1 MAFKI
6 WGLGSLT
13 SGDNFDG
20 ITEYTNIEATEGDDI
35 NNHITKQRVERNLFE
50 NELETYRFLEKL
62 AESVN
67 EKSGVFK
74 GSLENAFSF
83 SDTNDVVSLKV
94 SSTYEQTQVQTI
106 ADSSGSLSGTYF
118 NLYSTTSDYYMWFNI
133 DGSSFNPGLSYPE
146 ITEVVI
152 NTDASG
158 LDGDYFLLSSS
169 STDYYV
175 WMNVDNGSTDPAIG
189 GRTGIEVNIL
199 STDTEAEVAG
209 KIATVLQSESAFSI
223 STTTQTIT
231 ITNNTPGST
240 INAAD
245 SGANNFSITITQ
257 QGQDAAASGAGIEVG
272 ITTDDTA
279 EIIAGNIDTALESIP
294 AFNGSYSSGDTL
306 IIINEVAGEATNATD
321 VDTGFTITTVNDGVD
336 AYKHYVRIAPGIAYH
351 NDTIIVN
358 KPQTH
363 IAERQLEKIFGLT
376 TWTPNP
382 EHVTVNYD
390 FTTDLF
396 TAEIVKRN
404 DQGSL
409 ITHTFNNGGSGYPVF
424 ASMLEDIYN
433 NNIFHTT
440 LYNNIGTDFTKILCE
455 PILEITTSNSYF
467 LGIDDNGNFQV
478 NIVNNELDL
487 YSFNATISG
496 DVLSV
501 ASVVDLR
508 PFFQNFN
515 DFKQNVFLNVGT
527 EDQTTEVITSPT
539 DDTNYDYLKVVN
551 ATTLLTILHQDTYG
565 ENDNVVFGWVEGA
578 LPGDDSSFSNKFF
591 LNKDIVIRYGN
602 NVGDSASFSDVV
614 ESIDSLGT
622 ASLVDTGTGE
632 GQIPTTDFTTVA
644 LEDTIV
650 RTVGAGGD
658 HATINEA
665 LEYLTR
671 KYYGI
676 YLSGREVSAV
686 VQLLDGFV
694 MEEQVLI
701 NQRDLSWIRIES
713 LVESGDTDLIEGI
726 SEGTQIPDY
735 EQPEISQIEVSD
747 YLFKVEGDYFKL
759 ITVSDEE
766 HYWYYNT
773 ISGLYDPAVED
784 GVTGTG
790 HEIIVDESD
799 TQVDV
804 AGKVQSSVD
813 GVSGFTAVLGTNNNV
828 EITYDVSG
836 TADVVFE
843 EGRIFDGSIVT
854 LGDDVTSTN
863 QVVDIY
869 IIEYTYA
876 DITEKFDSTVLNGNY
891 IELQDHILNN
901 FYFWFNVNGGA
912 TDPTISG
919 STGYEVTILDSDD
932 ASTVASKLQLVI
944 NTRANITATV
954 SGRIITATND
964 VYGDVNHVSSTG
976 SYVNTLTIKDGRD
989 LGYQARLYLPG
1000 HQFSTEQRIII
1011 KDHVGEVEEV
1021 NYNGIWFLTAVT
1033 NDYVELNYTSNHNAV
1048 YTNLRAG
1055 TGIIGQVI
1063 IPGEVTVSREALT
1076 TNWEY
1081 FYYPAFGVA
1090 RGKLPLIATTFS
1102 MDDSGVDPG
1111 YGSYRDGLCAT
1122 DQGVINILPY
1132 SGFKNAHGSNI
1143 YGTRNSLINSN
1154 DAIADGA
1161 GRHGVW
1167 AYSSTLINCRR
1178 VSAINCGLGGSLEDT
1193 GEGFDSLDRP
1203 VGNGI
1208 LATRGST
1215 INADGCTVTGSQ
1227 GDNILAEFGSLVNV
1241 GSHGSN
1247 EFISSGSIN
1256 GQSLN
1261 TRGNSQITGTIKD
1274 IQIPVTVGSG
1284 GDYDTINEA
1293 LKEISRNKPL
1303 YDSSG
1308 ITATINLLAGFVM
1321 AEQVLVYGLD
1331 LGWITIVGEDAE
1343 TVITH
1348 TALTIDFAGTDYE
1361 NSSYPAFG
1369 VSKGGTLPR
1378 VGQLFEM
1385 SSGAIVDGYKNG
1397 VEAIGAGSSADV
1409 LNGCG
1414 VKNAGR
1420 HGMLAS
1426 ESATINADGANVIN
1440 AGGNGVIAYA
1450 NSTINAAG
1458 VDASGAEGSSG
1469 CIVAL
1474 DGSTI
1479 NANLAN
1485 ASGSWGNGIFADRS
1499 STINARGADA
1509 SGAGTYGI
1517 YAYKGSMINAEGAD
1531 ASGAGSI
1538 CIHALRGS
1546 TINAERA
1553 NASGAGSYGI
1563 FAYHGSTINA
1573 NGATGTLGQTA
1584 NTLTSY
1590 GIIFRLE

>member
-175 WMNVDNGSTDPAIG
+175 WMNVDNGSTDPADGG

-240 INAAD
+240 SNAAD

-632 GQIPTTDFTTVA
+632 GQIPTTDFTNVA

-713 LVESGDTDLIEGI
+713 LVESGDTDLIEDI

-773 ISGLYDPAVED
+773 ISGLYDPAVEN

-932 ASTVASKLQLVI
+932 ASMVASKLQLVI

-1055 TGIIGQVI
+1055 TGTIGQVI

-1308 ITATINLLAGFVM
+1308 ITATIDLLAGFVM

-1331 LGWITIVGEDAE
+1331 LGWITIVGADTE

-1348 TALTIDFAGTDYE
+1348 TALTTDFAGPDYGF
-1361 NSSYPAFG
+1361 SAYPAFG
-1369 VSKGGTLPR
+1369 VSRGGVLPR
-1378 VGQLFEM
+1378 VGQLFRFNL
-1385 SSGAIVDGYKNG
+1385 SGVGGDKHG
-1397 VEAIGAGSSADV
+1397 VMAIGAGSSADV
-1409 LNGCG
+1409 LDGCG
-1414 VKNAGR
+1414 VKDAGT
-1420 HGMLAS
+1420 HGILAY
-1426 ESATINADGANVIN
+1426 ES
-1440 AGGNGVIAYA
+1440 
-1450 NSTINAAG
+1450 STINAEGAN
-1458 VDASGAEGSSG
+1458 ASGAMSHG
-1469 CIVAL
+1469 ILATQ
-1474 DGSTI
+1474 GSTI
-1479 NANLAN
+1479 NAE
-1485 ASGSWGNGIFADRS
+1485 
-1499 STINARGADA
+1499 GADA

-1517 YAYKGSMINAEGAD
+1517 YAAQ
-1531 ASGAGSI
+1531 
-1538 CIHALRGS
+1538 
-1546 TINAERA
+1546 
-1553 NASGAGSYGI
+1553 
-1563 FAYHGSTINA
+1563 GSTINA
-1573 NGATGTLGQTA
+1573 NGADASGAGDNGIVADQGSTISAYSANASGAAFYGIHALDGSTIDAGNADAGGSNGTSIITLRGSIINANNATASSFSPAAA
-1584 NTLTSY
+1584 NTVTY
-1590 GIIFRLE
+1590 HGIIFR